1 MALGAHC
8 RGEDAGLVRELLLQ
22 LVDATHMAA
31 LPLPQCP
38 GWPLT
43 QCLPLHPLGYRAQD
57 SFGFPRKKGVLTF
70 LKFLRG
76 TREGDGVLCTYQSK

>member
-1 MALGAHC
+1 M
-8 RGEDAGLVRELLLQ
+8 VQELLLQ
-22 LVDATHMAA
+22 LVDMIQMAA
-31 LPLPQCP
+31 LPLPPVPP
-38 GWPLT
+38 GWSLT
-43 QCLPLHPLGYRAQD
+43 QCLPLHPLGYRAQY